1 MASPEGTAERA
12 LNGLVAPDARP
23 KLMWEAIPADT
34 AGPRWLAGWSPF
46 RGERKRIQMSAR
58 PIALVTGA
66 RRGMGRAISLHLAR
80 RGYDILCADHSA
92 EGAEETAR
100 LVEGEGGRF
109 IRRRCDL
116 SELEQIAAMVQWAWE
131 EGGGIEVLVNNAG
144 IMSFVRGD
152 PLEVTPDS
160 WDKVLAVN
168 SRAPFFVSQAV
179 LRRMLDEGAP
189 RRGNRALVFI
199 SSVNAEMASVSRI
212 EYCASKAAAAM
223 LAKVFA
229 LRLAEVGIPVYDVRP
244 GVIRTDINASVRE
257 AYTRQI
263 ESGAISPIRRWGET
277 EDVGKAVAGLVAGDI
292 PFSTGG
298 AFYVDGGLHVPRF

>member
-1 MASPEGTAERA
+1 
-12 LNGLVAPDARP
+12 
-23 KLMWEAIPADT
+23 
-34 AGPRWLAGWSPF
+34 
-46 RGERKRIQMSAR
+46 MSAR
-58 PIALVTGA
+58 PVALVTGA

-109 IRRRCDL
+109 VLRRCDL
-116 SELEQIAAMVQWAWE
+116 SEVEQIAPMVQWAWG

-244 GVIRTDINASVRE
+244 GVIRTDINAWVRD

-298 AFYVDGGLHVPRF
+298 AFYVDGGLHIPRF

>member
-1 MASPEGTAERA
+1 
-12 LNGLVAPDARP
+12 
-23 KLMWEAIPADT
+23 
-34 AGPRWLAGWSPF
+34 
-46 RGERKRIQMSAR
+46 MSAR
-58 PIALVTGA
+58 PVALVTGA

-92 EGAEETAR
+92 EGAEQTAR

-109 IRRRCDL
+109 VLRRCDL
-116 SELEQIAAMVQWAWE
+116 SEAEQIAPMVQWAWE

-152 PLEVTPDS
+152 PLDVTLDS

-298 AFYVDGGLHVPRF
+298 AFYVDGGLHIPRF

>member
-1 MASPEGTAERA
+1 
-12 LNGLVAPDARP
+12 
-23 KLMWEAIPADT
+23 
-34 AGPRWLAGWSPF
+34 
-46 RGERKRIQMSAR
+46 MSAR

-100 LVEGEGGRF
+100 LVEGEAGRF
-109 IRRRCDL
+109 VLRRCDL
-116 SELEQIAAMVQWAWE
+116 SELEQIAPMVQWAWG
-131 EGGGIEVLVNNAG
+131 EGGGIEVLINNAG

-189 RRGNRALVFI
+189 RRGSRALVFI

-298 AFYVDGGLHVPRF
+298 AFYVDGGLHIPRF

>member
-1 MASPEGTAERA
+1 
-12 LNGLVAPDARP
+12 
-23 KLMWEAIPADT
+23 
-34 AGPRWLAGWSPF
+34 
-46 RGERKRIQMSAR
+46 MSAR
-58 PIALVTGA
+58 PVALVTGA

-100 LVEGEGGRF
+100 LVEGEGSRF
-109 IRRRCDL
+109 ILRRCDL
-116 SELEQIAAMVQWAWE
+116 SEVEQIAPMVQWAWD

-212 EYCASKAAAAM
+212 EYCASKAATAM

-244 GVIRTDINASVRE
+244 GVIRTDINASVRD

-292 PFSTGG
+292 PFSTGD
-298 AFYVDGGLHVPRF
+298 AFYVDGGLHIPRF

>member
-1 MASPEGTAERA
+1 
-12 LNGLVAPDARP
+12 
-23 KLMWEAIPADT
+23 
-34 AGPRWLAGWSPF
+34 
-46 RGERKRIQMSAR
+46 MSAR
-58 PIALVTGA
+58 PVALVTGA

-109 IRRRCDL
+109 VLRRCDL
-116 SELEQIAAMVQWAWE
+116 SELEQIAPTVQWAWD

-160 WDKVLAVN
+160 WEKVLAVN

-179 LRRMLDEGAP
+179 LRRMLAEGAP
-189 RRGNRALVFI
+189 NRGNRALVFI
-199 SSVNAEMASVSRI
+199 SSVDAEMASVSRM

-298 AFYVDGGLHVPRF
+298 AFYVDGGLHIPRF

>member
-1 MASPEGTAERA
+1 MFSHVMVGRNDMARSKAFYDA
-12 LNGLVAPDARP
+12 L
-23 KLMWEAIPADT
+23 
-34 AGPRWLAGWSPF
+34 LA
-46 RGERKRIQMSAR
+46 
-58 PIALVTGA
+58 AL
-66 RRGMGRAISLHLAR
+66 
-80 RGYDILCADHSA
+80 
-92 EGAEETAR
+92 
-100 LVEGEGGRF
+100 GGV
-109 IRRRCDL
+109 L
-116 SELEQIAAMVQWAWE
+116 WAWD
-131 EGGGIEVLVNNAG
+131 EGGGIEVLVDNAG

-298 AFYVDGGLHVPRF
+298 AFYVDGGLHIPRF